1 MKGPARYLLP
11 NMVKNPSVPRTV
23 IAKQLKLLEKSIE
36 QRNPLLLARTRLPQ
50 PISDEREAVDSE
62 QEYTESE
69 AADYIANSP
78 FMQDVANPVDIRS
91 QQQISQ
97 PSNRAAPVRPVP
109 VSAPHH
115 QPSPA
120 ATDSAENTPMF
131 HKTPARFTA
140 SRPLPPPPLP
150 KPVSEAAASM
160 TTPAAAAEMNGG
172 EVAAATGPAAR
183 TAEAAAVAPRK
194 KQPLGVWRPSDAD
207 LGYGLPPPPPKPQQ
221 TEPEPRRGNPADKSA
236 AVPST
241 NRYQYLTLS
250 LLTGKSIPTQRFLKV
265 GRQRFRFRKYFAHL
279 RPCGKILL
287 FLCLKKTEFDVFKG
301 LFEMNL
307 CVVVW
312 RLEICKL

>member
-50 PISDEREAVDSE
+50 PISDDREAVDSE

-78 FMQDVANPVDIRS
+78 FMQDVADPVNIRS

-97 PSNRAAPVRPVP
+97 PAKSTAPVRPVP
-109 VSAPHH
+109 VAAAIH

-160 TTPAAAAEMNGG
+160 TTPAAAAEMNDG
-172 EVAAATGPAAR
+172 EVAAAAAGPAAR
-183 TAEAAAVAPRK
+183 TAEAAVAPRK

-207 LGYGLPPPPPKPQQ
+207 LGYGLPPPPPPKPQQ

-241 NRYQYLTLS
+241 NRYRIS
-250 LLTGKSIPTQRFLKV
+250 
-265 GRQRFRFRKYFAHL
+265 
-279 RPCGKILL
+279 ILL
-287 FLCLKKTEFDVFKG
+287 FPF
-301 LFEMNL
+301 
-307 CVVVW
+307 
-312 RLEICKL
+312 

>member
-78 FMQDVANPVDIRS
+78 FMQDVAANPGDIRS
-91 QQQISQ
+91 QQQQISQ
-97 PSNRAAPVRPVP
+97 PSNRTAPVRPVP
-109 VSAPHH
+109 VAAIH

-140 SRPLPPPPLP
+140 SRPLPPPP
-150 KPVSEAAASM
+150 KPVNETAASM
-160 TTPAAAAEMNGG
+160 TTPAAAAEMNDG
-172 EVAAATGPAAR
+172 EVAAAAGPAAR
-183 TAEAAAVAPRK
+183 TAEAGAAPAPVAPRK

-207 LGYGLPPPPPKPQQ
+207 LGYGLPPPPPPPKPQQ
-221 TEPEPRRGNPADKSA
+221 TEPDPRRGKSADKSA

-241 NRYQYLTLS
+241 NRYQYRISILLS
-250 LLTGKSIPTQRFLKV
+250 LPVLNHICVFVFFFKIRAILTWCVSFLRV
-265 GRQRFRFRKYFAHL
+265 A
-279 RPCGKILL
+279 
-287 FLCLKKTEFDVFKG
+287 
-301 LFEMNL
+301 
-307 CVVVW
+307 
-312 RLEICKL
+312 

>member
-1 MKGPARYLLP
+1 
-11 NMVKNPSVPRTV
+11 MVKNPSVPRTV

-78 FMQDVANPVDIRS
+78 FMQDVVANPGDIRS

-109 VSAPHH
+109 VAAPHH

-160 TTPAAAAEMNGG
+160 TTPAAAAEMNDG
-172 EVAAATGPAAR
+172 EVATAAGPAAR
-183 TAEAAAVAPRK
+183 TAEAAAAPVAPRK

-236 AVPST
+236 AVPSS
-241 NRYQYLTLS
+241 NRYPVPYQYPTQPLINLINVFFPS
-250 LLTGKSIPTQRFLKV
+250 CPNLVRLLLTYCLITYLIFMGTRVPE
-265 GRQRFRFRKYFAHL
+265 Y
-279 RPCGKILL
+279 PC
-287 FLCLKKTEFDVFKG
+287 CKK
-301 LFEMNL
+301 
-307 CVVVW
+307 
-312 RLEICKL
+312 